1 MTISPDDRRTLT
13 PALLGLVWSAMFGF
27 SGFFLSYSTMVTIGA
42 AGGLSTVTGGTV
54 LTTMMAGV
62 IVAQPFAPWLGQ
74 RWGMRWALMFALG
87 LQLLGQVCGLIVS
100 APLPS
105 LVLAGIFGGMGFGL
119 FVVLANAVVPDTV
132 APRRLG
138 KALGI
143 FGGITS
149 LAAAVG
155 APAGLWLIGVVPVWT
170 FRLIACGTLLLAV
183 PTLLTFIPGKVRG
196 RSERSASGDSGSGG
210 GAEAPGE
217 ESGDELGGVP
227 EMGPDG
233 VPGVR
238 LSGDEAIRPADAGAA
253 EGAGSSR
260 HDRSPRRGRRAAR
273 LIVMLAP
280 FLISMITMGLI
291 VGFGPGREVAHPAV
305 FILIMQVCSVI
316 GRFAAGA
323 VADVRSPLALNL
335 LGVGAAAFG
344 LIVTAFTGNSV
355 VLAGAMVLIGLAL
368 GTLQSASLVMA
379 FTEVSSPAK
388 ASLAWNMSFDIGL
401 GIAGVLGGLGFTY
414 LGDTATFLLCA
425 GVLLFAGLV
434 SWMVNARRARR

>member
-1 MTISPDDRRTLT
+1 MTISPDHGRTLT

-54 LTTMMAGV
+54 LTTMMVGV

-87 LQLLGQVCGLIVS
+87 LQVLGQVCGLIVS

-132 APRRLG
+132 APSRLG

-170 FRLIACGTLLLAV
+170 FRLIACATLLLAV
-183 PTLLTFIPGKVRG
+183 PTLLTFIPGRRQPSG
-196 RSERSASGDSGSGG
+196 SERSGSDDSASDDSGSGVG
-210 GAEAPGE
+210 VEAPGE
-217 ESGDELGGVP
+217 EPG
-227 EMGPDG
+227 G
-233 VPGVR
+233 VPGVG
-238 LSGDEAIRPADAGAA
+238 LGGGEAIRPADAGAA
-253 EGAGSSR
+253 ESAGSSR
-260 HDRSPRRGRRAAR
+260 HDRSPQRGRGAVR

-291 VGFGPGREVAHPAV
+291 VGFGPGREVSHPAI

-344 LIVTAFTGNSV
+344 LIVTAFTGNGV

-401 GIAGVLGGLGFTY
+401 GIAGVIGGFGFTY

-425 GVLLFAGLV
+425 GVMLLAGLV
-434 SWMVNARRARR
+434 SWVVNARRARR

>member
-1 MTISPDDRRTLT
+1 IMTIPPDDRRTLT

-54 LTTMMAGV
+54 LTTMMVGV

-132 APRRLG
+132 APSRLG

-155 APAGLWLIGVVPVWT
+155 APTGLWLIGVVPVWT

-183 PTLLTFIPGKVRG
+183 PTLLTFIPGRRRPV
-196 RSERSASGDSGSGG
+196 RSEWSASGDSGSGG
-210 GAEAPGE
+210 GFVAPGE
-217 ESGDELGGVP
+217 EPGVELGGVP
-227 EMGPDG
+227 G
-233 VPGVR
+233 VG
-238 LSGDEAIRPADAGAA
+238 LGGGEAIRPADA
-253 EGAGSSR
+253 
-260 HDRSPRRGRRAAR
+260 
-273 LIVMLAP
+273 
-280 FLISMITMGLI
+280 
-291 VGFGPGREVAHPAV
+291 
-305 FILIMQVCSVI
+305 
-316 GRFAAGA
+316 
-323 VADVRSPLALNL
+323 
-335 LGVGAAAFG
+335 
-344 LIVTAFTGNSV
+344 
-355 VLAGAMVLIGLAL
+355 
-368 GTLQSASLVMA
+368 
-379 FTEVSSPAK
+379 
-388 ASLAWNMSFDIGL
+388 
-401 GIAGVLGGLGFTY
+401 
-414 LGDTATFLLCA
+414 
-425 GVLLFAGLV
+425 
-434 SWMVNARRARR
+434 

>member
-54 LTTMMAGV
+54 LTTMMVGV

-74 RWGMRWALMFALG
+74 RWGMRPALLFALG
-87 LQLLGQVCGLIVS
+87 LQVLGQVCGLIVS

-155 APAGLWLIGVVPVWT
+155 APTGLWLIGVVPVWT
-170 FRLIACGTLLLAV
+170 FRVTACGTLLLAV
-183 PTLLTFIPGKVRG
+183 PTLLTFIPGCRRPG
-196 RSERSASGDSGSGG
+196 RSEWSASG
-210 GAEAPGE
+210 EEPGV
-217 ESGDELGGVP
+217 ELGGVP
-227 EMGPDG
+227 G
-233 VPGVR
+233 VG
-238 LSGDEAIRPADAGAA
+238 LGGGEAIRPADAGAA
-253 EGAGSSR
+253 EGAGSPR
-260 HDRSPRRGRRAAR
+260 QDRSPRRGRRAVR

-291 VGFGPGREVAHPAV
+291 VGFGPGREVAHPAIY
-305 FILIMQVCSVI
+305 ILIMQVCSVI

-355 VLAGAMVLIGLAL
+355 VLAGRW
-368 GTLQSASLVMA
+368 
-379 FTEVSSPAK
+379 SSSGWHWAPC
-388 ASLAWNMSFDIGL
+388 S
-401 GIAGVLGGLGFTY
+401 
-414 LGDTATFLLCA
+414 
-425 GVLLFAGLV
+425 
-434 SWMVNARRARR
+434 RRASSWRSPR